1 MEDLQK
7 YHGKRFRAKIDGVVC
22 EGRISVYRDSL
33 FFCQNKKHNMTA
45 SNKMGFTCSWVV
57 FAASCYKSIEEAIEG
72 TYVSDL
78 ELLDDAVEFIEIT
91 HFLTI

>member
-22 EGRISVYRDSL
+22 EGRISVYRDCL
-33 FFCQNKKHNMTA
+33 FFCQNKKKNLPTL
-45 SNKMGFTCSWVV
+45 NKMGFKYSWFV
-57 FAASCYKSIEEAIEG
+57 FAGSCYKSIEEAIEG

-78 ELLDDAVEFIEIT
+78 ELLDDAVEFIKIT